1 LIRRKHRLEAFGITT
16 NLVLTANG
24 KKFGKSEGN
33 ALWLDPAKTKP
44 YDIHQYLINVADAL
58 AITYLKMFTFL
69 PLHAI

>member
-1 LIRRKHRLEAFGITT
+1 
-16 NLVLTANG
+16 VLTANG

-44 YDIHQYLINVADAL
+44 YDIHQYLINVPDAL